1 MGKADLDGLLEAAV
15 GAVGGSP
22 RPGQQ
27 QMAKAVAESLSQG
40 DPLLVEAGTGTGKSL
55 AYLVP
60 AIAHALGRKERRV
73 IVATATLALQ
83 RQLVAHDLPLISRAL
98 APELGRAPEF
108 ALLKGRNNYVCLNK
122 INSGGEE
129 EAEQDGLFNPKEL
142 SEMGRQVLRVREW
155 AEESE
160 TGDRDDLAPGVSDR
174 IWGTVSVSSRECLGA
189 GKCPFGQ
196 DCFAEL
202 ARERARSADLV
213 VTNHAL
219 LAIDTFDGEIKV
231 LPEHNAVIIDE
242 AHELVSR
249 ATGADSGE
257 LTAGLAERAARRC
270 HRHIDDLTAQKLDLA
285 AAEFGAELDEIE
297 PGRLNQLPEPLAAA
311 LSMLRDAA
319 RDAVSA
325 LGKNRDK
332 TDEGTRRQAQ
342 AAGEQ
347 LFELADRILQHSEY
361 DVVWL
366 DRSERSTALR
376 IAPLSVAQQLRHRLF
391 ARTPAILTSATLKVG
406 GSFDAVAGTLG
417 LYPSERA
424 DRFEGERPDRT
435 AMIEASAPNAADAAD
450 NSADDSDESD
460 NSAAASGQ
468 SSGGSPAGSSA
479 GSSDPATDHPIP
491 WQALDVGSPFDYPKQ
506 GILYTAKHLAAPG
519 RELAEEQFAEIAELI
534 AAAGGR
540 TLGLFSSMRAADAAA
555 TEMRFRLDYLGYPI
569 LLQGEDSL
577 PQLIKRFT
585 EDPRAC
591 LFGTLSLWQ
600 GVNVPGPS
608 CQLVII
614 DRIPFPRPDDPLA
627 NARQEA
633 VAKSGGNGFM
643 AVAASH
649 AALLLAQG
657 AGRLIRAHKDRGVVA
672 ILDSRIATARYA
684 SFLRAG
690 LPTFWPTTDPQTAY
704 AALRRLDEA
713 AKEQEQEQEQ
723 ELEEGAKPAA

>member
-1 MGKADLDGLLEAAV
+1 MGKADLDGLLDAAV
-15 GAVGGSP
+15 GAVGGAP

-27 QMAKAVAESLSQG
+27 QMAKAVAEALDQG

-60 AIAHALGRKERRV
+60 AIAHALSRKERRV

-83 RQLVAHDLPLISRAL
+83 RQLVAHDLPLISEAL

-108 ALLKGRNNYVCLNK
+108 ALLKGRNNYVCLNR
-122 INSGGEE
+122 INSAEQQDE
-129 EAEQDGLFNPKEL
+129 EQDGLFDPKAL
-142 SEMGRQVLRVREW
+142 SEMGRHVLRVREW

-174 IWGTVSVSSRECLGA
+174 VWSTVSVSSRECLGA
-189 GKCPFGQ
+189 AKCAFGQ
-196 DCFAEL
+196 DCFAEA

-257 LTAGLAERAARRC
+257 LTAGLADRAARRC
-270 HRHIDDLTAQKLDLA
+270 HRHIDELTTQKLDLA
-285 AAEFGAELDEIE
+285 AAEFGAEMDEAE
-297 PGRLNQLPEPLAAA
+297 PGRFTELPEPLAAA

-332 TDEGTRRQAQ
+332 GDEGARRQAQ
-342 AAGEQ
+342 AGVEQ
-347 LFELADRILQHSEY
+347 LFELTDRLLQHSEY

-366 DRSERSTALR
+366 DRTERATALR

-391 ARTPAILTSATLKVG
+391 ARTPAILTSATLKIG
-406 GSFDAVAGTLG
+406 GSFDSVAGTLG
-417 LYPSERA
+417 LYPAERA

-435 AMIEASAPNAADAAD
+435 AMIEAESEPDDGPEEAAQQA
-450 NSADDSDESD
+450 EP
-460 NSAAASGQ
+460 Q
-468 SSGGSPAGSSA
+468 
-479 GSSDPATDHPIP
+479 DHPIP

-555 TEMRFRLDYLGYPI
+555 TEMRHRLDYLGYPI
-569 LLQGEDSL
+569 LCQGEDSL
-577 PQLIKRFT
+577 PQLIQRFA

-600 GVNVPGPS
+600 GVNVPGAS

-633 VAKSGGNGFM
+633 VARAGGNGFM

-657 AGRLIRAHKDRGVVA
+657 AGRLIRAQKDRGVVA
-672 ILDSRIATARYA
+672 VLDSRLATARYS

-690 LPTFWPTTDPQTAY
+690 LPDFWPTNDPETAY
-704 AALRRLDEA
+704 SALRRLDEA
-713 AKEQEQEQEQ
+713 AKEAEKENEK
-723 ELEEGAKPAA
+723 G

>member
-15 GAVGGSP
+15 EAVGGTP

-27 QMAKAVAESLSQG
+27 QMARAVAAALRQG

-60 AIAHALGRKERRV
+60 AIAHSLSGENRRV

-83 RQLVAHDLPLISRAL
+83 RQLVAHDLPLISEAL
-98 APELGRAPEF
+98 AERLDREPEF
-108 ALLKGRNNYVCLNK
+108 ALLKGRSNYVCLNK
-122 INSGGEE
+122 INSAEQE
-129 EAEQDGLFNPKEL
+129 DEQDGLFDPKAL
-142 SEMGRQVLRVREW
+142 SELGRHVLRVREW

-160 TGDRDDLAPGVSDR
+160 TGDRDDLVPGVPDR
-174 IWGTVSVSSRECLGA
+174 VWTAVSVSARECLGA
-189 GKCPFGQ
+189 GKCPYGQ
-196 DCFAEL
+196 ECFAET
-202 ARERARSADLV
+202 ARERARQADVV

-219 LAIDTFDGEIKV
+219 LAIDTFDSEVKV
-231 LPEHNAVIIDE
+231 LPEHDAVIIDE

-270 HRHIDDLTAQKLDLA
+270 HRHVDDTVAQKLDLA
-285 AAEFGAELDEIE
+285 ATEFAAELDEA
-297 PGRLNQLPEPLAAA
+297 PAGRYNVLPEQMAAA
-311 LSMLRDAA
+311 LAMLRDAA
-319 RDAVSA
+319 REAVSA
-325 LGKNRDK
+325 LAKKRDK
-332 TDEGTRRQAQ
+332 SSDEGARRQAQ
-342 AAGEQ
+342 AGAEQ
-347 LFELADRILQHSEY
+347 LFELTGRLLQSSEY

-366 DRSERSTALR
+366 ERTERFTALR

-391 ARTPAILTSATLKVG
+391 ARTPAILTSATLKIG
-406 GSFDAVAGTLG
+406 GSFDTVAGTLG

-424 DRFEGERPDRT
+424 DRFEGERPERAASARRGTKAGAKKDSNIFDPT
-435 AMIEASAPNAADAAD
+435 DPDAVEAAAEAEASDADLFAE
-450 NSADDSDESD
+450 NE
-460 NSAAASGQ
+460 
-468 SSGGSPAGSSA
+468 
-479 GSSDPATDHPIP
+479 PIP
-491 WQALDVGSPFDYPKQ
+491 WHALDVGSPFDYPKQ
-506 GILYTAKHLAAPG
+506 GILYTARHLAAPG
-519 RELAEEQFAEIAELI
+519 REASEEQLSEIAELI

-540 TLGLFSSMRAADAAA
+540 TLGLFSSMRAAEAAA
-555 TEMRFRLDYLGYPI
+555 REMRARLDYLNFPI
-569 LLQGEDSL
+569 LCQGEDSL
-577 PQLIKRFT
+577 PQLIARFT

-633 VAKSGGNGFM
+633 VAKAGGNGFM
-643 AVAASH
+643 AVAAAH

-657 AGRLIRAHKDRGVVA
+657 AGRLIRAHRDRGVVA
-672 ILDSRIATARYA
+672 VLDSRLATARYG

-690 LPTFWPTTDPQTAY
+690 LPEFWPTTDPETAY

-713 AKEQEQEQEQ
+713 AKELEKQE
-723 ELEEGAKPAA
+723 A

>member
-1 MGKADLDGLLEAAV
+1 MGKADLNALLEAAV
-15 GAVGGSP
+15 GAVGGSA

-27 QMAKAVAESLSQG
+27 EMAKAVAVALEQG

-60 AIAHALGRKERRV
+60 AIAHTLSRKERRV

-83 RQLVAHDLPLISRAL
+83 RQLVAHDLPLISEAL
-98 APELGRAPEF
+98 APALGRPPEF

-122 INSGGEE
+122 INSAGEQDE
-129 EAEQDGLFNPKEL
+129 DQDGLFDAKAL

-174 IWGTVSVSSRECLGA
+174 VWTTVSVSSRECLGA

-196 DCFAEL
+196 DCFAEA

-231 LPEHNAVIIDE
+231 LPEHDAVIIDE

-257 LTAGLAERAARRC
+257 LTPGLADRAARRC
-270 HRHIDDLTAQKLDLA
+270 HRHIDDTTAQKLDLA
-285 AAEFGAELDEIE
+285 AAEFGAELDEAE
-297 PGRLNQLPEPLAAA
+297 PGRFTQLPEGLAAS

-332 TDEGTRRQAQ
+332 GDEGARRQAQ
-342 AAGEQ
+342 AGVEQ
-347 LFELADRILQHSEY
+347 LFELADRLLQSGEY

-366 DRSERSTALR
+366 DRSERVTALR

-391 ARTPAILTSATLKVG
+391 ARTPAILTSATLKIG
-406 GSFDAVAGTLG
+406 GSFDSVAGTLG
-417 LYPSERA
+417 LYASERA

-435 AMIEASAPNAADAAD
+435 AMIEAADEEREG
-450 NSADDSDESD
+450 ESVE
-460 NSAAASGQ
+460 SGAQ
-468 SSGGSPAGSSA
+468 AEVK
-479 GSSDPATDHPIP
+479 DHPIP

-555 TEMRFRLDYLGYPI
+555 TEMRHRLDYLGYPI
-569 LLQGEDSL
+569 LCQGEDSL
-577 PQLIKRFT
+577 PQLIQRFA

-627 NARQEA
+627 TARQEA
-633 VAKSGGNGFM
+633 VARSGGNGFM
-643 AVAASH
+643 AVAATH

-672 ILDSRIATARYA
+672 VLDSRLATARYS

-690 LPTFWPTTDPQTAY
+690 LPDFWPTSDPQTAY
-704 AALRRLDEA
+704 SALRRLDEA
-713 AKEQEQEQEQ
+713 AKE
-723 ELEEGAKPAA
+723 LEKEKDAAE

>member
-1 MGKADLDGLLEAAV
+1 MGKADLDELLEAAV
-15 GAVGGSP
+15 GAVGGSA

-60 AIAHALGRKERRV
+60 AIAHALARKERRV

-83 RQLVAHDLPLISRAL
+83 RQLVAHDLPLISEAL
-98 APELGRAPEF
+98 APKLDRAPEF

-122 INSGGEE
+122 INSAGEQDT
-129 EAEQDGLFNPKEL
+129 EQDGLFNPKEL

-174 IWGTVSVSSRECLGA
+174 IWTTVSVSSRECLGA

-196 DCFAEL
+196 ECFAEL

-219 LAIDTFDGEIKV
+219 LAIDTFDGEVKV
-231 LPEHNAVIIDE
+231 LPEHAAVIIDE

-257 LTAGLAERAARRC
+257 LTAGLADRAARRC

-285 AAEFGAELDEIE
+285 AAELGVELDELE
-297 PGRLNQLPEPLAAA
+297 PGRFTELPEPLAAA
-311 LSMLRDAA
+311 LSMLRDAS

-342 AAGEQ
+342 AGVEQ

-391 ARTPAILTSATLKVG
+391 ARTPAILTSATLRIG
-406 GSFDAVAGTLG
+406 GSFDSVAGTLG
-417 LYPSERA
+417 LYPAERA

-435 AMIEASAPNAADAAD
+435 AMIE
-450 NSADDSDESD
+450 SDES
-460 NSAAASGQ
+460 SE
-468 SSGGSPAGSSA
+468 
-479 GSSDPATDHPIP
+479 ATAESKDDPIP

-506 GILYTAKHLAAPG
+506 AILYTAKHLAAPG
-519 RELAEEQFAEIAELI
+519 RELGEEQFAEIAELI

-555 TEMRFRLDYLGYPI
+555 TEMRHRLDYLGYPI
-569 LLQGEDSL
+569 LCQGEDSL
-577 PQLIKRFT
+577 PQLIQRFT

-600 GVNVPGPS
+600 GVNVPGTS

-643 AVAASH
+643 AVAAAH

-657 AGRLIRAHKDRGVVA
+657 AGRLIRAQRDRGVVA
-672 ILDSRIATARYA
+672 ILDSRLATARYG

-690 LPTFWPTTDPQTAY
+690 LPAFWPTNDPQTAY

-713 AKEQEQEQEQ
+713 AKE
-723 ELEEGAKPAA
+723 LEKE

>member
-1 MGKADLDGLLEAAV
+1 MGKADLDALLDAAV
-15 GAVGGSP
+15 GAVGGTA

-27 QMAKAVAESLSQG
+27 EMAKAVAEALEQG

-60 AIAHALGRKERRV
+60 AIAHSLSRKERRV

-83 RQLVAHDLPLISRAL
+83 RQLVAHDLPLISEAL
-98 APELGRAPEF
+98 AGKLGRAPEF

-129 EAEQDGLFNPKEL
+129 EEEQDGLFNPKEL
-142 SEMGRQVLRVREW
+142 SEMGRHVLRVREW

-160 TGDRDDLAPGVSDR
+160 TGDRDELTPGVSDR
-174 IWGTVSVSSRECLGA
+174 VWTTVSVSSRECLGA
-189 GKCPFGQ
+189 SKCSFGQ
-196 DCFAEL
+196 ECFAEA
-202 ARERARSADLV
+202 ARERARAADLV

-231 LPEHNAVIIDE
+231 LPDHAAVIIDE

-257 LTAGLAERAARRC
+257 LTPGLADRAARRC
-270 HRHIDDLTAQKLDLA
+270 HRHIDELTAQRLDLA
-285 AAEFGAELDEIE
+285 AAEFGAELDEAE
-297 PGRLNQLPEPLAAA
+297 PGRFTQLPEPLAAA
-311 LSMLRDAA
+311 LTMLRDAA
-319 RDAVSA
+319 REAISA

-332 TDEGTRRQAQ
+332 GDEGARKQAQ
-342 AAGEQ
+342 SGVEQ
-347 LFELADRILQHSEY
+347 LFELADRLLQHSEY

-366 DRSERSTALR
+366 DRSERVTALR

-391 ARTPAILTSATLKVG
+391 ARKPAILTSATLRIG
-406 GSFDAVAGTLG
+406 GSFDTVAGTLG
-417 LYPSERA
+417 LYASERA
-424 DRFEGERPDRT
+424 DRFEGERPDRM
-435 AMIEASAPNAADAAD
+435 AMIEAAAEADEEGEGEPAKAA
-450 NSADDSDESD
+450 E
-460 NSAAASGQ
+460 
-468 SSGGSPAGSSA
+468 
-479 GSSDPATDHPIP
+479 TEDHPIP

-506 GILYTAKHLAAPG
+506 AILYTAKHLAAPG

-555 TEMRFRLDYLGYPI
+555 TEMRHRLDYLGYPI

-577 PQLIKRFT
+577 PQLITRFT

-627 NARQEA
+627 TARQEA
-633 VAKSGGNGFM
+633 VARSGGNGFM

-672 ILDSRIATARYA
+672 VLDSRLTTARYG

-690 LPTFWPTTDPQTAY
+690 LPDFWPTTDPETAY

-713 AKEQEQEQEQ
+713 AKE
-723 ELEEGAKPAA
+723 LEKAQDE

>member
-1 MGKADLDGLLEAAV
+1 MGKPDLNALLDAAV

-27 QMAKAVAESLSQG
+27 EMAKAVAEALDQG

-60 AIAHALGRKERRV
+60 AIAHTLARKERRV

-83 RQLVAHDLPLISRAL
+83 RQLVAHDLPLISEAL
-98 APELGRAPEF
+98 APALGRAPEF

-122 INSGGEE
+122 INSAGEE
-129 EAEQDGLFNPKEL
+129 EEAQDGLFDPKTV
-142 SEMGRQVLRVREW
+142 SEMGRHILRVREW

-160 TGDRDDLAPGVSDR
+160 TGDRDDLAPGVPDR
-174 IWGTVSVSSRECLGA
+174 VWTTVSVSSRECLGA

-196 DCFAEL
+196 DCFAEA

-231 LPEHNAVIIDE
+231 LPDHDAVIIDE

-257 LTAGLAERAARRC
+257 LTPGMAERAARRC
-270 HRHIDDLTAQKLDLA
+270 HRHIDEVTTQKLDLA
-285 AAEFGAELDEIE
+285 AAEFGAELDEAE
-297 PGRLNQLPEPLAAA
+297 PGRFTQIPEPMAAA

-332 TDEGTRRQAQ
+332 GDEGARRQAQ
-342 AAGEQ
+342 AGVEQ
-347 LFELADRILQHSEY
+347 LFELTDRLLQSGEY

-366 DRSERSTALR
+366 DRSERATALR

-391 ARTPAILTSATLKVG
+391 ARTPAILTSATLKIG
-406 GSFDAVAGTLG
+406 GSFDSVASTLG
-417 LYPSERA
+417 LYPAERA

-435 AMIEASAPNAADAAD
+435 AMIEAVADGPAESD
-450 NSADDSDESD
+450 DESPDSDPNPKPDTE
-460 NSAAASGQ
+460 
-468 SSGGSPAGSSA
+468 
-479 GSSDPATDHPIP
+479 TKDHPIP

-555 TEMRFRLDYLGYPI
+555 TEMRHRLDYLGYPI
-569 LLQGEDSL
+569 LCQGEDSL
-577 PQLIKRFT
+577 PQLIQRFA

-600 GVNVPGPS
+600 GVNVPGTS
-608 CQLVII
+608 CQLVLI

-627 NARQEA
+627 TARQEA
-633 VAKSGGNGFM
+633 VARSGGNGFM

-657 AGRLIRAHKDRGVVA
+657 AGRLIRAQKDRGVVA
-672 ILDSRIATARYA
+672 VLDSRLATARYA

-690 LPTFWPTTDPQTAY
+690 LPDFWPTSDPETAY

-713 AKEQEQEQEQ
+713 AKEIEKATAA
-723 ELEEGAKPAA
+723 AKK

>member
-1 MGKADLDGLLEAAV
+1 MGKADLDGLLDAAV

-60 AIAHALGRKERRV
+60 AIAHALSRKERRV

-83 RQLVAHDLPLISRAL
+83 RQLVAHDLPLISEAL
-98 APELGRAPEF
+98 APKLDRAPEF

-129 EAEQDGLFNPKEL
+129 EAEQDGLFNPNEL

-174 IWGTVSVSSRECLGA
+174 IWTSVSVSSRECLGA
-189 GKCPFGQ
+189 GKCHFGQ

-202 ARERARSADLV
+202 ARERARAADLV

-231 LPEHNAVIIDE
+231 LPEHDAVIIDE

-257 LTAGLAERAARRC
+257 LTAGLADRAARRC

-297 PGRLNQLPEPLAAA
+297 PGRLTDLPEPLAAA
-311 LSMLRDAA
+311 LSMLRESA

-325 LGKNRDK
+325 LAKNRDK
-332 TDEGTRRQAQ
+332 GDEGARRQAQ
-342 AAGEQ
+342 AGVEQ
-347 LFELADRILQHSEY
+347 LFELADRLLQHSEY

-391 ARTPAILTSATLKVG
+391 ARTPAILTSATLKIG
-406 GSFDAVAGTLG
+406 GSFDSVAGTLG
-417 LYPSERA
+417 LYPAERA

-435 AMIEASAPNAADAAD
+435 AMIDPES
-450 NSADDSDESD
+450 DDS
-460 NSAAASGQ
+460 SAAAGE
-468 SSGGSPAGSSA
+468 GAEPK
-479 GSSDPATDHPIP
+479 DHPIP

-519 RELAEEQFAEIAELI
+519 RELGEEQFAEIAELI

-577 PQLIKRFT
+577 PQLIQRFS

-608 CQLVII
+608 CQLVLI

-627 NARQEA
+627 NARSEA

-657 AGRLIRAHKDRGVVA
+657 AGRLIRAQNDRGVVA
-672 ILDSRIATARYA
+672 ILDSRLATARYGT
-684 SFLRAG
+684 FLRAG

-704 AALRRLDEA
+704 SALRRLDEA
-713 AKEQEQEQEQ
+713 AKEKESES
-723 ELEEGAKPAA
+723 AAG

>member
-1 MGKADLDGLLEAAV
+1 MGKPDLNALLDAAV

-22 RPGQQ
+22 RAGQQ
-27 QMAKAVAESLSQG
+27 EMARAVAEALDHG

-60 AIAHALGRKERRV
+60 AIAHCLSRKERRV

-83 RQLVAHDLPLISRAL
+83 RQLVAHDLPLISEAL
-98 APELGRAPEF
+98 APALGRAPEF

-129 EAEQDGLFNPKEL
+129 EEGQDGLFDPKTVSEL
-142 SEMGRQVLRVREW
+142 GRHVLRVREW

-160 TGDRDDLAPGVSDR
+160 TGDRDDLAPGVPDR
-174 IWGTVSVSSRECLGA
+174 VWTSVSVSSRECLGA
-189 GKCPFGQ
+189 GKCAFGQ
-196 DCFAEL
+196 DCFAEA

-219 LAIDTFDGEIKV
+219 LAIDTFDGEVKV
-231 LPEHNAVIIDE
+231 LPEHAAVIIDE

-257 LTAGLAERAARRC
+257 LSAGMAERAARRC
-270 HRHIDDLTAQKLDLA
+270 HRHVDEATTQKLDLA
-285 AAEFGAELDEIE
+285 AAEFGAELDEAE
-297 PGRLNQLPEPLAAA
+297 PGRFTQLPEPMAAA
-311 LSMLRDAA
+311 LAMLRDAS

-332 TDEGTRRQAQ
+332 GDEGARRQAQ
-342 AAGEQ
+342 AGVEQ
-347 LFELADRILQHSEY
+347 LFELTDRLLQSGEY

-366 DRSERSTALR
+366 DRSERITALR

-391 ARTPAILTSATLKVG
+391 ARTPAILTSATLKIG

-417 LYPSERA
+417 LYPAERA

-435 AMIEASAPNAADAAD
+435 AMIEA
-450 NSADDSDESD
+450 
-460 NSAAASGQ
+460 AAAETDEAED
-468 SSGGSPAGSSA
+468 GSRSKSE
-479 GSSDPATDHPIP
+479 TKDHPIP

-555 TEMRFRLDYLGYPI
+555 TEMRHRLDYLGFPI
-569 LLQGEDSL
+569 LCQGEDSL
-577 PQLIKRFT
+577 PQLIQRFA

-600 GVNVPGPS
+600 GVNVPGTS
-608 CQLVII
+608 CQLVLI

-627 NARQEA
+627 TARQEA
-633 VAKSGGNGFM
+633 VARSGGNGFM
-643 AVAASH
+643 AVAAAH

-657 AGRLIRAHKDRGVVA
+657 AGRLIRAQQDRGVVA
-672 ILDSRIATARYA
+672 ILDSRLATARYA
-684 SFLRAG
+684 GFLRAG
-690 LPTFWPTTDPQTAY
+690 LPAFWPTTDPEVAY

-713 AKEQEQEQEQ
+713 AKEIEQEK
-723 ELEEGAKPAA
+723 GTAKK

>member
-1 MGKADLDGLLEAAV
+1 MGKADLDALLDAAV
-15 GAVGGSP
+15 GAVGGTA

-27 QMAKAVAESLSQG
+27 EMAKAVAEALEQG

-60 AIAHALGRKERRV
+60 AIAHSLSRKERRV

-83 RQLVAHDLPLISRAL
+83 RQLVAHDLPLISEAL
-98 APELGRAPEF
+98 AGKLGRAPEF

-129 EAEQDGLFNPKEL
+129 EEEQDGLFNPKEL
-142 SEMGRQVLRVREW
+142 SEMGRHVLRVREW

-160 TGDRDDLAPGVSDR
+160 TGDRDELTPGVSDR
-174 IWGTVSVSSRECLGA
+174 VWTTVSVSSRECLGA
-189 GKCPFGQ
+189 SKCSFGQ
-196 DCFAEL
+196 ECFAEA
-202 ARERARSADLV
+202 ARERARAADLV

-231 LPEHNAVIIDE
+231 LPDHAAVIIDE

-257 LTAGLAERAARRC
+257 LTPGLADRAARRC
-270 HRHIDDLTAQKLDLA
+270 HRHIDELTAQRLDLA
-285 AAEFGAELDEIE
+285 AAEFGAELDEAE
-297 PGRLNQLPEPLAAA
+297 PGRFTQLPEPLAAA
-311 LSMLRDAA
+311 LTMLRDAA
-319 RDAVSA
+319 REAISA

-332 TDEGTRRQAQ
+332 GDEGARKQAQ
-342 AAGEQ
+342 SGVEQ
-347 LFELADRILQHSEY
+347 LFELADRLLQHSEY

-366 DRSERSTALR
+366 DRSERVTALR

-391 ARTPAILTSATLKVG
+391 ARKPAILTSATLRIG
-406 GSFDAVAGTLG
+406 GSFDTVAGTLG
-417 LYPSERA
+417 LYASERA
-424 DRFEGERPDRT
+424 DRFEGERPDRM
-435 AMIEASAPNAADAAD
+435 AMIEAAAEADEEGEGEPAKAA
-450 NSADDSDESD
+450 E
-460 NSAAASGQ
+460 
-468 SSGGSPAGSSA
+468 
-479 GSSDPATDHPIP
+479 TEDHPIP

-506 GILYTAKHLAAPG
+506 AILYTAKHLAAPG

-555 TEMRFRLDYLGYPI
+555 TEMRHRLDYLGYPI

-577 PQLIKRFT
+577 PQLITRFT

-627 NARQEA
+627 TARQEA
-633 VAKSGGNGFM
+633 VARSGGNGFM

-672 ILDSRIATARYA
+672 VLDSRLTTARYG

-690 LPTFWPTTDPQTAY
+690 LPDFWPTTDPETAY

-713 AKEQEQEQEQ
+713 AKELEKAQEE
-723 ELEEGAKPAA
+723 

>member
-1 MGKADLDGLLEAAV
+1 MGKPALDELLDAAVAAV
-15 GAVGGSP
+15 GGAP

-27 QMAKAVAESLSQG
+27 QMAKAVAQSLAQG

-60 AIAHALGRKERRV
+60 AIAHTVARKERRV

-83 RQLVAHDLPLISRAL
+83 RQLVAHDLPLISGAL
-98 APELGRAPEF
+98 APLLGRAPEF

-122 INSGGEE
+122 VNSAEDE
-129 EAEQDGLFNPKEL
+129 DEQDGLFDPKAL
-142 SEMGRQVLRVREW
+142 SDLGRHVLRVREW

-160 TGDRDDLAPGVSDR
+160 TGDRDDLTPGVPDR
-174 IWGTVSVSSRECLGA
+174 VWSAVSVSSRECLGA
-189 GKCPFGQ
+189 SKCAFGPN
-196 DCFAEL
+196 CFAEA
-202 ARERARSADLV
+202 ARERARGADLV

-231 LPEHNAVIIDE
+231 LPEHDAVIIDE

-270 HRHIDDLTAQKLDLA
+270 HRQLDEALSQRLDLA
-285 AAEFGAELDEIE
+285 AAEFGAELDEAE
-297 PGRLNQLPEPLAAA
+297 AGRFAHQLPEPLADA
-311 LSMLRDAA
+311 LTMLRDAA
-319 RDAVSA
+319 REAVSA
-325 LGKNRDK
+325 LGRNRDK
-332 TDEGTRRQAQ
+332 SGGDEGARRQAQ
-342 AAGEQ
+342 AGVEQ
-347 LFELADRILQHSEY
+347 IFELADRLLQSSEY

-366 DRSERSTALR
+366 ERGERITALR

-391 ARTPAILTSATLKVG
+391 ARTPAVLTSATLRIG
-406 GSFDAVAGTLG
+406 GDFDNVAGSLG

-424 DRFEGERPDRT
+424 DRFDGPRPERGAGPGSD
-435 AMIEASAPNAADAAD
+435 AADAQPE
-450 NSADDSDESD
+450 DERE
-460 NSAAASGQ
+460 
-468 SSGGSPAGSSA
+468 PAGPSA
-479 GSSDPATDHPIP
+479 SDTDHPIP

-519 RELAEEQFAEIAELI
+519 RELGEEQLTEIAELI

-540 TLGLFSSMRAADAAA
+540 TLGLFSSMRAADLAAR
-555 TEMRFRLDYLGYPI
+555 EMRGRLDYLG
-569 LLQGEDSL
+569 LSVLCQGEDSL
-577 PQLIKRFT
+577 PQLIQRFA
-585 EDPRAC
+585 EDPKAC

-600 GVNVPGPS
+600 GVNVPGS
-608 CQLVII
+608 ACQLVII

-627 NARQEA
+627 TARQEA

-657 AGRLIRAHKDRGVVA
+657 AGRLIRASEDRGVVA
-672 ILDSRIATARYA
+672 ILDSRLATARYG
-684 SFLRAG
+684 SFLRAS
-690 LPTFWPTTDPQTAY
+690 LPDFWPTTDSETVY
-704 AALRRLDEA
+704 AALRRLDET
-713 AKEQEQEQEQ
+713 AKEREK
-723 ELEEGAKPAA
+723 A

>member
-1 MGKADLDGLLEAAV
+1 MGKADLNALLDAAV
-15 GAVGGSP
+15 GAVGGAP

-27 QMAKAVAESLSQG
+27 QMAEAVAEALKQG

-60 AIAHALGRKERRV
+60 AIAHTLARKERRV

-83 RQLVAHDLPLISRAL
+83 RQLVAHDLPLISAAL
-98 APELGRAPEF
+98 APALGRAPEF
-108 ALLKGRNNYVCLNK
+108 ALLKGRNNYVCLNR
-122 INSGGEE
+122 INSGGAEE
-129 EAEQDGLFNPKEL
+129 EQQDGLFNPKEL
-142 SEMGRQVLRVREW
+142 SELGRQVLRVREW

-160 TGDRDDLAPGVSDR
+160 TGDRDDLTPGVPDKVWTS
-174 IWGTVSVSSRECLGA
+174 VSVSSRECLGA
-189 GKCPFGQ
+189 SKCAFGQ
-196 DCFAEL
+196 ECFAEA

-219 LAIDTFDGEIKV
+219 LAIDTFDGEVKV
-231 LPEHNAVIIDE
+231 LPDHDAVIIDE

-257 LTAGLAERAARRC
+257 LTPGLAERAARRC
-270 HRHIDDLTAQKLDLA
+270 HRHIDDVTAQKLDLA
-285 AAEFGAELDEIE
+285 AAEFGAELDDAE
-297 PGRLNQLPEPLAAA
+297 PGRFTEIPEPLSAA
-311 LSMLRDAA
+311 LAMLRDAA
-319 RDAVSA
+319 RDAISA

-332 TDEGTRRQAQ
+332 GDEGARRQAQ
-342 AAGEQ
+342 AGVEQ
-347 LFELADRILQHSEY
+347 LFELTERLLGSDEY

-366 DRSERSTALR
+366 DRSERVTALR

-391 ARTPAILTSATLKVG
+391 ARTPAILTSATLRIG
-406 GSFDAVAGTLG
+406 GSFDSVAGTLG
-417 LYPSERA
+417 LYPGERA

-435 AMIEASAPNAADAAD
+435 AMIEGEDDEPLFGSDA
-450 NSADDSDESD
+450 E
-460 NSAAASGQ
+460 
-468 SSGGSPAGSSA
+468 PK
-479 GSSDPATDHPIP
+479 DHPIP

-555 TEMRFRLDYLGYPI
+555 TEMRHRLDYLGYPI
-569 LLQGEDSL
+569 LCQGEDSL
-577 PQLIKRFT
+577 PQLISRFA

-600 GVNVPGPS
+600 GVNVPGAS

-627 NARQEA
+627 TARQEA
-633 VAKSGGNGFM
+633 VARSGGNGFM

-657 AGRLIRAHKDRGVVA
+657 AGRLIRAEKDRGVVA
-672 ILDSRIATARYA
+672 VLDSRLATARYS

-690 LPTFWPTTDPQTAY
+690 LPGFWPTNDPETAY
-704 AALRRLDEA
+704 SALRRLNEA
-713 AKEQEQEQEQ
+713 AMEIEKAQES
-723 ELEEGAKPAA
+723 AK

>member
-1 MGKADLDGLLEAAV
+1 MGKPDLNALLDAAV

-22 RPGQQ
+22 RAGQQ
-27 QMAKAVAESLSQG
+27 EMAKAVAEALDQG

-60 AIAHALGRKERRV
+60 AIAHTLARKERRV

-83 RQLVAHDLPLISRAL
+83 RQLVAHDLPLISEAL
-98 APELGRAPEF
+98 APALGRAPEF

-122 INSGGEE
+122 INSAGEE
-129 EAEQDGLFNPKEL
+129 EEAQDGLFDPKTV
-142 SEMGRQVLRVREW
+142 SEMGRHILRVREW

-160 TGDRDDLAPGVSDR
+160 TGDRDDLAPGVPDR
-174 IWGTVSVSSRECLGA
+174 VWTTVSVSSRECLGA

-196 DCFAEL
+196 DCFAEA

-231 LPEHNAVIIDE
+231 LPDHDAVIIDE

-257 LTAGLAERAARRC
+257 LTPGMAERAARRC
-270 HRHIDDLTAQKLDLA
+270 HRHIDEVTTQKLDLA
-285 AAEFGAELDEIE
+285 AAEFGAELDDAE
-297 PGRLNQLPEPLAAA
+297 PGRFTQIPEPMAAA

-332 TDEGTRRQAQ
+332 GDEGARRQAQ
-342 AAGEQ
+342 AGVEQ
-347 LFELADRILQHSEY
+347 LFELTDRLLQSGEY

-366 DRSERSTALR
+366 DRSERATALR

-391 ARTPAILTSATLKVG
+391 ARTPAILTSATLKIG
-406 GSFDAVAGTLG
+406 GSFDSVASTLG
-417 LYPSERA
+417 LYPAERA

-435 AMIEASAPNAADAAD
+435 AMIEAVADGPAESD
-450 NSADDSDESD
+450 DESPDSDPKPKSE
-460 NSAAASGQ
+460 AE
-468 SSGGSPAGSSA
+468 
-479 GSSDPATDHPIP
+479 TKDHPIP

-555 TEMRFRLDYLGYPI
+555 TEMRHRLDYLGYPI
-569 LLQGEDSL
+569 LCQGEDSL
-577 PQLIKRFT
+577 PQLIQRFA

-600 GVNVPGPS
+600 GVNVPGTS
-608 CQLVII
+608 CQLVLI

-627 NARQEA
+627 TARQEA
-633 VAKSGGNGFM
+633 VARSGGNGFM

-657 AGRLIRAHKDRGVVA
+657 AGRLIRAQKDRGVVA
-672 ILDSRIATARYA
+672 VLDSRLATARYA

-690 LPTFWPTTDPQTAY
+690 LPDFWPTSDPETAY

-713 AKEQEQEQEQ
+713 AKEIEKATAA
-723 ELEEGAKPAA
+723 AKK

>member
-1 MGKADLDGLLEAAV
+1 MGKADLNALLDAAV

-27 QMAKAVAESLSQG
+27 QMAEAVATALGQG

-60 AIAHALGRKERRV
+60 AIAHTLSRKERRV

-83 RQLVAHDLPLISRAL
+83 RQLVAHDLPLISEAL
-98 APELGRAPEF
+98 APALGRAPEF

-122 INSGGEE
+122 INSAGEQE
-129 EAEQDGLFNPKEL
+129 EEQDGLFNPKEL

-160 TGDRDDLAPGVSDR
+160 TGDRDDLAPGVPDR
-174 IWGTVSVSSRECLGA
+174 VWTTVSVSSRECLGA

-196 DCFAEL
+196 DCFAEA

-231 LPEHNAVIIDE
+231 LPDHDAVIIDE

-257 LTAGLAERAARRC
+257 LTPGIAERAARRC
-270 HRHIDDLTAQKLDLA
+270 HRHIDDVTAQKLDLA
-285 AAEFGAELDEIE
+285 AAEFGAELDEAE
-297 PGRLNQLPEPLAAA
+297 PGRFTQIPEPMAAA

-332 TDEGTRRQAQ
+332 GDEGARRQAQ
-342 AAGEQ
+342 AGVEQ
-347 LFELADRILQHSEY
+347 LFELTDRLLQAGEY
-361 DVVWL
+361 DVLWL
-366 DRSERSTALR
+366 DRSERATALR

-391 ARTPAILTSATLKVG
+391 ARTPAILTSATLKIG
-406 GSFDAVAGTLG
+406 GSFDTVAGTLG
-417 LYPSERA
+417 LYPGERA

-435 AMIEASAPNAADAAD
+435 AMIESESEAETTDAESETTDEASGKKADA
-450 NSADDSDESD
+450 E
-460 NSAAASGQ
+460 
-468 SSGGSPAGSSA
+468 
-479 GSSDPATDHPIP
+479 TKDHPIP

-555 TEMRFRLDYLGYPI
+555 TEMRHRLDYLGYPI
-569 LLQGEDSL
+569 MCQGEDSL
-577 PQLIKRFT
+577 PQLILRFA

-600 GVNVPGPS
+600 GVNVPGTS

-627 NARQEA
+627 TARQEA
-633 VAKSGGNGFM
+633 VARGGGNGYM

-657 AGRLIRAHKDRGVVA
+657 AGRLIRAQTDRGVVA
-672 ILDSRIATARYA
+672 VLVSRLSTARYG

-690 LPTFWPTTDPQTAY
+690 LPDFWPTTDPETAY

-713 AKEQEQEQEQ
+713 AKE
-723 ELEEGAKPAA
+723 LEKEKEKEKEREREKENGSAPT

>member
-1 MGKADLDGLLEAAV
+1 MGKADLDGLLDAAV
-15 GAVGGSP
+15 GAVGGTA

-83 RQLVAHDLPLISRAL
+83 RQLVAHDLPLISEAL
-98 APELGRAPEF
+98 TPQLGRAPEF
-108 ALLKGRNNYVCLNK
+108 ALLKGRNNYVCLNR
-122 INSGGEE
+122 INSGGDEE
-129 EAEQDGLFNPKEL
+129 PEQDGLFNPKEL
-142 SEMGRQVLRVREW
+142 SEMGRHVLRVREW

-160 TGDRDDLAPGVSDR
+160 TGDRDELAPGVSDR
-174 IWGTVSVSSRECLGA
+174 VWSTVSVSSRECLGA

-257 LTAGLAERAARRC
+257 LTVGLAERAARRC

-285 AAEFGAELDEIE
+285 AAEFGVELDETE
-297 PGRLNQLPEPLAAA
+297 PGRLTDLPEPLAAA

-342 AAGEQ
+342 AGAEQ
-347 LFELADRILQHSEY
+347 LFELADRILRHSEY

-391 ARTPAILTSATLKVG
+391 ARTPAILTSATLKIG
-406 GSFDAVAGTLG
+406 GSFDALAGTLG

-435 AMIEASAPNAADAAD
+435 AMIEATADSGA
-450 NSADDSDESD
+450 SDDSGEASDGSAEQSES
-460 NSAAASGQ
+460 A
-468 SSGGSPAGSSA
+468 
-479 GSSDPATDHPIP
+479 DHPIP

-519 RELAEEQFAEIAELI
+519 RELAEEQFAEIAELM

-555 TEMRFRLDYLGYPI
+555 TEMRHRLDYLGYPI
-569 LLQGEDSL
+569 LCQGEDSL
-577 PQLIKRFT
+577 PQLIQKFT

-600 GVNVPGPS
+600 GVNVPGTS

-633 VAKSGGNGFM
+633 VAKAGGNGFM
-643 AVAASH
+643 AVAAAH

-657 AGRLIRAHKDRGVVA
+657 AGRLIRAHEDRGVVA
-672 ILDSRIATARYA
+672 ILDSRIATARYGN
-684 SFLRAG
+684 FLRAG
-690 LPTFWPTTDPQTAY
+690 LPGFWPTTDPQTAY
-704 AALRRLDEA
+704 SALRRLDEA
-713 AKEQEQEQEQ
+713 AKE
-723 ELEEGAKPAA
+723 LEKDQPAKAE